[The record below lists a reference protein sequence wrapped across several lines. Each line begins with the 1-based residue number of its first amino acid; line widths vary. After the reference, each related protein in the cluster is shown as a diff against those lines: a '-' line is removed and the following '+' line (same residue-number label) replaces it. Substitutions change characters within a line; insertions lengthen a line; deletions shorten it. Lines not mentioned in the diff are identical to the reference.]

1 MNVTEQSAHMDSA
14 SINAPTTSGPV
25 SGTTSFELSTTGTS
39 YNRDPT
45 PLDPQNCYDVQC
57 NSVTEIADFLA
68 KPIPVASATFT
79 TANVWGDN
87 LYTGDLETLF
97 NAQTLWVNKI
107 QGFLSFRGDVKIRIV
122 CNATPFQAGL
132 LRVSYFPCADY
143 LANESKS
150 HRYNRMTTSQL
161 PGTYFD
167 IKDNAIELTIPYVAP
182 PTMIERDLA
191 SPPSWGSL
199 YIDVFEI
206 LRTGTGPT
214 SVTLSI
220 WMSIENLELSGQTI
234 PQMSTVAKRRTR
246 KVNVTDAESNNG
258 TGPLT
263 RLISSGVQLASD
275 ATAFPMLSSLAT
287 PAYWALSAA
296 RGAAEALGWSKPSV
310 TADPMRMMMGS
321 GLNQQN
327 CDGGDLCTPMSLSA
341 DNKICLITDATPA
354 AMDEMSFK
362 YINSVWSYHSD
373 FQWSSSRLIGDVLA
387 IHSISPSAME
397 LSFTLGARPVRTI
410 PACAFMRRFF
420 RKYRGGFDFKINVV
434 KTGYHTGTLAFVY
447 VPGKTSISAPPYAT
461 TSYLYRTIVDIQAC
475 DEVILRVPYILPQSY
490 INVDEQIGT
499 LLIYVVN
506 PLLAPAT
513 VSSTVDVMIQVRGSP
528 DLQYQVPDIIDI
540 APVVPQG
547 GDVVNSED
555 IVKELGEKGYDVE
568 PVHHAQQAIGE
579 YVCSVLQLA
588 KSFYRLGSNGVIFN
602 NPAYAFQT
610 HRFFGN
616 RFNGTV
622 WVTPPFGGGDM
633 LSILASMYAF
643 SRGSIRYR
651 LAYKSAATGNIQ
663 PTNRVLIT
671 DDGVGYTTST
681 THPAIQN
688 VTGSGGTGSGR
699 VSCQP
704 LSNGGLGFQVPFYNN
719 YRYMLNNIN
728 VELTVPPNLAF
739 APTTMVAIN
748 QIGTDASMFRAV
760 GDDFQFSFFIGVPVY
775 GFNYA
780 NGT

>member
-1 MNVTEQSAHMDSA
+1 M
-14 SINAPTTSGPV
+14 
-25 SGTTSFELSTTGTS
+25 
-39 YNRDPT
+39 
-45 PLDPQNCYDVQC
+45 
-57 NSVTEIADFLA
+57 TEIAQFLA

-87 LYTGDLETLF
+87 LYTGDLQTLF

-107 QGFLSFRGDVKIRIV
+107 QGFLSFRGDVKIRLV
-122 CNATPFQAGL
+122 SNATPFQAGL
-132 LRVSYFPCADY
+132 VRVSYFPCANY
-143 LANESKS
+143 MSNEVKS
-150 HRYNRMTTSQL
+150 HRYNRMTISQL
-161 PGTYFD
+161 PGTFFD
-167 IKDNAIELTIPYVAP
+167 IRNNAVELTIPYVAP

-191 SPPSWGSL
+191 SPPSWGSI
-199 YIDVFEI
+199 YVDVFEL

-214 SVTLSI
+214 SVTFSI

-234 PQMSTVAKRRTR
+234 PQMSSVAKRRSR

-258 TGPLT
+258 AGPIT
-263 RLISSGVQLASD
+263 RLISSGVQLAND
-275 ATAFPMLSSLAT
+275 ATTFPMLSSLAT

-310 TADPMRMMMGS
+310 TADPSRMMIGS

-327 CDGGDLCTPMSLSA
+327 CDGGDLCAPMSLSA

-354 AMDEMSFK
+354 CMDEMSFK

-373 FQWSSSRLIGDVLA
+373 FQWASSRLVGECLA
-387 IHSISPSAME
+387 LHPICPNAME
-397 LSFTLGARPVRTI
+397 ITNTLGAVPVRTT

-434 KTGYHTGTLAFVY
+434 KTGYHTGSLAFVY
-447 VPGKTSISAPPYAT
+447 VPGKTLIGAPSYAS
-461 TSYLYRTIVDIQAC
+461 TSYLYRTIIDIQAC
-475 DEVILRVPYILPQSY
+475 DEVILRIPYILPQSY
-490 INVDEQIGT
+490 VNVDEQIGT
-499 LLIYVVN
+499 FMIYVVN

-528 DLQYQVPDIIDI
+528 DLQYQVPDIISI
-540 APVVPQG
+540 CPVVPQG
-547 GDVVNSED
+547 GDVVGSED
-555 IVKELGEKGYDVE
+555 IVKELGEKGYDAE

-579 YVCSVLQLA
+579 YICSVLQLA
-588 KSFYRLGSNGVIFN
+588 KSFYRLGSRGVVFN
-602 NPAYAFQT
+602 NPAYGFQT

-616 RFNGTV
+616 RFDGTA
-622 WVTPPFGGGDM
+622 WVTGPFGGGDI

-651 LAYKSAATGNIQ
+651 LTYKSASTGNIQ

-671 DDGVGYTTST
+671 DNGVGYTTDPT
-681 THPAIQN
+681 NLAIQN
-688 VTGSGGTGSGR
+688 VTGTGSTGCGR

-704 LSNGGLGFQVPFYNN
+704 FSNGGLGFQVPFYNN

-728 VELTVPPNLAF
+728 VESIVDPTLPF
-739 APTTMVAIN
+739 APTTMVAIS
-748 QIGTDASMFRAV
+748 QTGTDASMFRAV
-760 GDDFQFSFFIGVPVY
+760 GDDFQFSFFIGVPVFS
-775 GFNYA
+775 FNYF